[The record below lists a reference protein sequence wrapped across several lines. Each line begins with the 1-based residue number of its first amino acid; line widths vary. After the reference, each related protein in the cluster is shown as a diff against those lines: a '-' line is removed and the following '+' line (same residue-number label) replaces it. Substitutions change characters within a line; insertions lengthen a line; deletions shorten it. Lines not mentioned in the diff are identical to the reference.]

1 MLPREELRVD
11 GRLPSAYW
19 VGMAL
24 KVCLVLL
31 LLVPLLRPEL
41 EQYDDK
47 GMSWR
52 ILVFPLAA
60 LAIPVVWRLTGSR
73 PPYPYLA
80 DCLIVIPPLTDV
92 LWNTIDTYDRIAW
105 WDGVNHLVNSLL
117 FATVIGLIVGRQR
130 LGAATV
136 FGLALGL
143 GMTLQVMWE
152 IGEYLTFLT
161 RHADDADLYADTI
174 KDLSL
179 DLVGSLLGAALAVA
193 AVRSATAEDE
203 ADVAPAAA
211 SQLASR

>member
-1 MLPREELRVD
+1 MLPRDELRVD

-19 VGMAL
+19 VALAL

-31 LLVPLLRPEL
+31 LLVPLLWPEL

-52 ILVFPLAA
+52 VFVFPLAA
-60 LAIPVVWRLTGSR
+60 LAVPVVWRLTGSR
-73 PPYPYLA
+73 MPYPYLA

-92 LWNTIDTYDRIAW
+92 LWNTLDTYDRISW
-105 WDGVNHLVNSLL
+105 WDGVNHLTNSLL
-117 FATVIGLIVGRQR
+117 FAAVIGLMAGRER
-130 LGAATV
+130 LGPANV
-136 FGLALGL
+136 FALALGL

-161 RHADDADLYADTI
+161 RHAEVADLYADTI

-179 DLVGSLLGAALAVA
+179 DLVGSLAGAALAVVV
-193 AVRSATAEDE
+193 VRSVPEEAAE
-203 ADVAPAAA
+203 AAPAAA
-211 SQLASR
+211 PHLAPR